1 MTWTTILNRQE
12 GERYLAPLIEIL
24 TPPTEPRTALVL
36 RLHPAGTAAYRPIPP
51 GILSP
56 ERPEDWIPVD
66 DYPGALVGLEAAN
79 RRLYLEYLREA
90 ARHLA
95 RQAHTWDRET
105 LDDLIPI
112 LRELDEVCEALE
124 VPPTRYVL
132 LTDLP
137 TAPLPPGSRTPANPI
152 WVADRRG
159 YALVGQDGAD
169 IEHISSE
176 KLP

>member
-12 GERYLAPLIEIL
+12 GERYLAPLIETL
-24 TPPTEPRTALVL
+24 PPCPGPWVALVL
-36 RLHPAGTAAYRPIPP
+36 RLHPAGTASIRPIPP
-51 GILSP
+51 GPLTP

-66 DYPGALVGLEAAN
+66 DYPAALVGLETAN

-124 VPPTRYVL
+124 VPPTRYVRL
-132 LTDLP
+132 DDLP

-159 YALVGQDGAD
+159 YALVGPDGAD
-169 IEHISSE
+169 IDYI
-176 KLP
+176 KKRA

>member
-66 DYPGALVGLEAAN
+66 DYPGALVGLETAN

-112 LRELDEVCEALE
+112 LRQLDEVCEALE

-132 LTDLP
+132 LADLP